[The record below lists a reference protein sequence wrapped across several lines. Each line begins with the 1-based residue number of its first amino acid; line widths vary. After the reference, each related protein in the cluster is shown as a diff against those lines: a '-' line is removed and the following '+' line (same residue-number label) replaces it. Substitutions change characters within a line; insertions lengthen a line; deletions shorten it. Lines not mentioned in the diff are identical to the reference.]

1 MPKSDDSIEIV
12 NSQSDS
18 PEQNDHQT
26 ESNVNTMFL
35 NRHSS
40 ITFSSLFKNSI
51 KSDHS
56 TENDPN
62 GHNNELNAHNSKR
75 LRWIFIWVDAWL
87 FLLTN
92 FFFSVEAN

>member
-75 LRWIFIWVDAWL
+75 LR
-87 FLLTN
+87 
-92 FFFSVEAN
+92 